1 MTASD
6 ELLIG
11 AIDGHVH
18 ACAHMNARS
27 LTAIDAARQARAAGM
42 RAVGLIDNFASS
54 VGIAAMIDRE
64 LADPDFTV
72 FGGLVMEPQAGGL
85 SPRAVAAALTTGYI
99 DADGLDWRGGRL
111 GTKAGRPFISFPTHA
126 TRHVA
131 LTEGRSGPYLDSCLT
146 LPETKALPD
155 PIPEILDLI
164 AQADAVLNTGHLS
177 APEALRLIEAGRAR
191 GITRILTPC
200 SLFPTETVLDI
211 VRAGSMAE
219 FSYFFVSPAT
229 QVPLTHVDAEPHT
242 IPGTTL
248 SAMAETLNQL
258 DPAVCVVSSDCG
270 VSILS
275 VPVEGLRQFVSG
287 LEDAGVPRVSLQH
300 MIRGAPSK
308 LFGLA

>member
-27 LTAIDAARQARAAGM
+27 LTAIDAARQAKAAGM
-42 RAVGLIDNFASS
+42 RAIGLIDNFASS
-54 VGIAAMIDRE
+54 VGLAAMIDRE
-64 LADPDFTV
+64 MTDPDFTV

-85 SPRAVAAALTTGYI
+85 NPRAVAAALGTGYV
-99 DADGLDWRGGRL
+99 DADGLDWRGGPL
-111 GTKAGRPFISFPTHA
+111 GTKAGRQFISFPTHA

-131 LTEGRSGPYLDSCLT
+131 LTEGRSGPYLENCLA
-146 LPETKALPD
+146 LPESGPLPD

-177 APEALRLIEAGRAR
+177 ALEALRLIEAGRAR
-191 GITRILTPC
+191 GISRILTPC
-200 SLFPTETVLDI
+200 SLFPTETVLEI
-211 VRAGSMAE
+211 VRAGSIAE
-219 FSYFFVSPAT
+219 FSYFFVSHAT

-248 SAMAETLNQL
+248 AAMAETINRL
-258 DPAVCVVSSDCG
+258 DPAACIVSSDCG
-270 VSILS
+270 VSILPI
-275 VPVEGLRQFVSG
+275 PVEGLRHFVSG
-287 LEDAGVPRVSLQH
+287 LEDAGVPRVSLEN
-300 MIRGAPSK
+300 MIRKTPSK
-308 LFGLA
+308 LFGIA